1 MTEDELREMVAKHDH
16 AMADKAMYK
25 DEVTEMWLDGMSDAI
40 VELNRKVEALED
52 MLRRHGI
59 YEERKL

>member
-1 MTEDELREMVAKHDH
+1 MTDDELSEMEAKHDH

-40 VELNRKVEALED
+40 VRLGRKVEALED
-52 MLRRHGI
+52 LLRRHGI
-59 YEERKL
+59 YEGLRL